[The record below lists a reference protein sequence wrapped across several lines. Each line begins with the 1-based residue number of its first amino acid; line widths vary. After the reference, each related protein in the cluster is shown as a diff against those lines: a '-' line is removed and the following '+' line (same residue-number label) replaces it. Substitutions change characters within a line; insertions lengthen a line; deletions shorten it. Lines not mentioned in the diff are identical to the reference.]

1 MKKLL
6 AVLLCA
12 AMLLTIASCAEKSG
26 DGTQTSAPVTE
37 KETVKIRI
45 ELTDGRVMNA
55 ELYPKIAP
63 ITVQNF
69 VDLARSGFYDGL
81 IFHRVIKGF
90 MIQGGDPKGNGTGG
104 SGKTSKGEFAAN
116 GVKNDLHHTKGVLS
130 MARRGKD
137 ASGNMN
143 YDSAT
148 SQFFIVSGPD
158 QNVAHL
164 DGQYAAFGKLTDGYD
179 VLEALESVPTDAYDK
194 PLTDITIKTIKV
206 LD

>member
-12 AMLLTIASCAEKSG
+12 AMLLTIASCAEKNG

-104 SGKTSKGEFAAN
+104 SGKTIKGEFAAN